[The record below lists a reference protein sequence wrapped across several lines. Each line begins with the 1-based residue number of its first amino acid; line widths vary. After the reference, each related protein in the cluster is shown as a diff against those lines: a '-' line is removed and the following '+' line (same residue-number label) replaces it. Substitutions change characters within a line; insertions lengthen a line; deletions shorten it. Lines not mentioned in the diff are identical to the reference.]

1 MTIDYNLIRHP
12 ARHELLAHAENLVDR
27 RAPVSAQ
34 LAAHLA
40 SCPRCNQE
48 FRALRA
54 SLEFV
59 ASAPHLQP
67 SNDLTAQILM
77 QAHKERNRRQKVSR
91 RYSTLRVATRGFAYA
106 ALLTVIVG
114 FSFNTA
120 LNDPDQRNTPGM
132 SAAHSAPPTASFHQ
146 QDILPASYS
155 PESIKETANRI
166 RSLTEAVEYAPV
178 GVTPTP
184 QELEQRRA
192 VQQLAVEMEAA
203 LEALERNPGS
213 QRAIALVQANFERQN
228 ALLRRLYAERTL

>member
-34 LAAHLA
+34 MASHLA

-48 FRALRA
+48 FRAIRA

-59 ASAPHLQP
+59 ASAPLLQP

-77 QAHKERNRRQKVSR
+77 QARKERNRRQKVSR
-91 RYSTLRVATRGFAYA
+91 RYSTLRVACRGFAYA
-106 ALLTVIVG
+106 TLLAIIVG
-114 FSFNTA
+114 ISFNAA
-120 LNDPDQRNTPGM
+120 LNDPDQRSTPGM
-132 SAAHSAPPTASFHQ
+132 STAHSASPTASVLQ
-146 QDILPASYS
+146 QDIMPGTYS
-155 PESIKETANRI
+155 PESIKETASRI

-178 GVTPTP
+178 GVVPTP

-192 VQQLAVEMEAA
+192 VQQLTAEMEAA
-203 LEALERNPGS
+203 LDALERNPGS
-213 QRAIALVQANFERQN
+213 QRAIALVHANFERQN
-228 ALLRRLYAERTL
+228 ELLRRLYAERTL